1 MQAGLPY
8 FNIINIPS
16 FVNEISTVI
25 IVNIFHWMFV
35 QAEDPPTSAPALVT
49 SPSAAVVSLNQLV
62 NLLLFL
68 YEWKISTCFV
78 KCFGCADIP
87 VCGPQTTNFTPR

>member
-8 FNIINIPS
+8 FNVINIPS
-16 FVNEISTVI
+16 FVNETSTVI

-49 SPSAAVVSLNQLV
+49 SPSAAVVSPPVPCPTVSV
-62 NLLLFL
+62 NNVLFTCAF
-68 YEWKISTCFV
+68 ST
-78 KCFGCADIP
+78 KPAA
-87 VCGPQTTNFTPR
+87 